1 MPPKKTN
8 YKKKYSDNKDAYKK
22 LMAKKKLKK
31 TATVKEAG
39 DLTAVNTLVSRIPVF
54 TKASQLVKNMIYYDG
69 QLNATSVSSAPQY
82 FFKANGI
89 YDPNDTGFGHSAIGH
104 DQMMLFYEHWCVIRS
119 NISVTFTNLNTT
131 TPVRVGITLTPDK
144 STIEIR
150 KLIENGYV
158 KTVVLSPQ
166 GSSGCTK
173 TVSLPCD
180 VKNYFGR
187 QNYKDMLN
195 DERMVGS
202 LSTDPFELVHYG
214 LFVIPAF
221 TDGDATVRMDAIVAY
236 DTIYFEPKKIPIS
249 G

>member
-1 MPPKKTN
+1 M
-8 YKKKYSDNKDAYKK
+8 AYKK
-22 LMAKKKLKK
+22 YKKYYKEAKSDYKKLKGMKKAEKK
-31 TATVKEAG
+31 TATTKEVG
-39 DLTAVNTLVSRIPVF
+39 DKTAVGTLVNRIPVF
-54 TKASQLVKNMIYYDG
+54 TKASQLIKNMAYYDG
-69 QLNATSVSSAPQY
+69 QISGNSISSAPQY

-104 DQMMLFYEHWCVIRS
+104 DQMMAFYEHWCVIRS
-119 NISVTFTNLNTT
+119 NISVTFTNMNTT

-144 STIEIR
+144 SSIETR

-187 QNYKDMLN
+187 GSYKEMLN

-214 LFVIPAF
+214 LFVLPAF
-221 TDGDATVRMDAIVAY
+221 NDTDATVRMDAIVQY
-236 DTIYFEPKKIPIS
+236 DTIYFEPKKLPIS